1 MGEIMAHQRTVVDS
15 TCSITAEAAD
25 WGLSSVSGVRQQLEL
40 RTHTDNQNNVSGPLA
55 NKG

>member
-15 TCSITAEAAD
+15 TCSITAQAAD